1 MVKFFS
7 ARKGFIRL
15 LNSLSSLSMV
25 RFLILR
31 SDFVAILLSHFL
43 KYDDAYLK
51 IGGQLLKTR
60 RKKQQAIDLNT
71 NSLLYCVYPDD
82 VACKCVQFL
91 IRTDFLET

>member
-1 MVKFFS
+1 MRIRAIPGGEVFS

-15 LNSLSSLSMV
+15 LNSLSSLSTV

-60 RKKQQAIDLNT
+60 RKKATSNRLEYKFAT
-71 NSLLYCVYPDD
+71 LLR
-82 VACKCVQFL
+82 L
-91 IRTDFLET
+91 S